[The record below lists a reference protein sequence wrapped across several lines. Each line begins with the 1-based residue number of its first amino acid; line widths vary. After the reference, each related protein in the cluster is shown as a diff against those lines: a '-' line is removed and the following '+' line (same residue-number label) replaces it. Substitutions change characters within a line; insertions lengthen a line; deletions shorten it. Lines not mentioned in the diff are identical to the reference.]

1 MLKSWPMRWINQFGI
16 LGATMETPE
25 NLLRQKLNKN
35 RTFMDIHLVES
46 ESYLSADEKNLS
58 ADEKNIKKLGKG

>member
-1 MLKSWPMRWINQFGI
+1 MRWINQFGI

-46 ESYLSADEKNLS
+46 ESYLSADEKN
-58 ADEKNIKKLGKG
+58 IKKLGKG